1 MSLFVALTVFN
12 LICFYGYGFS
22 CMFSKKMKTEF
33 VRYGLARFRFLT
45 GALQVAGSTGLL
57 VGFFYEPLIAASSL
71 GLSALMLLG
80 VLARAR
86 IHDPVLAILP
96 AFFFMCLNF
105 LIFLNTIKIVDDVQ
119 LAF

>member
-1 MSLFVALTVFN
+1 MSLLVALKVFN
-12 LICFYGYGFS
+12 LVCFYGYGFS
-22 CMFSKKMKTEF
+22 CMFSAKMKLEF
-33 VRYGLARFRFLT
+33 TRYGLARFRFLT
-45 GALQVAGSTGLL
+45 GALQVAASTGLL
-57 VGFFYEPLIAASSL
+57 IGFYYEPLTAVASL

-86 IHDPVLAILP
+86 IHDPILAIVP

-105 LIFLNTIKIVDDVQ
+105 LIFLMTIKIVDDVQ